1 MTTNSLQEQART
13 EEGNAI
19 AAGAASGVFRSP
31 NPELLYLNRE
41 TIAGLGG
48 GSSRLYA
55 EALEEALT
63 LHARG
68 DFVQPLKPYLRSA
81 GKEGHIADRIIAMPA
96 HIGGA
101 QPMSGI
107 KWIGSKHDNP
117 QQRGMERA
125 SGVIVLNDAESHYP
139 IAVLEAGLI
148 SSMRTAAVTVV
159 AARYLARKGF
169 TSVSC
174 VGCGVIAKAQLSS
187 LLEHYEHICEVH
199 LFDQSESAAK
209 RLAETLQASCPHV
222 KFLVANSA
230 EQAVR
235 QGEVVVTCTVTD
247 TPYIPFEWL
256 RKGAFVS
263 NISIMDVHKE
273 AYLLADKVVVDDWE
287 QSNREKKVLNQLVL
301 EGRFSREQLYAE
313 LGEIVIGSKAG
324 RERED
329 EIIILN
335 PMGMAIEDIACAR
348 RIYLHA
354 LQEGAGLRLPLY

>member
-1 MTTNSLQEQART
+1 MTIKQAMPQEQTR
-13 EEGNAI
+13 
-19 AAGAASGVFRSP
+19 ASAEPKTSLSSRG
-31 NPELLYLNRE
+31 PELLYLNRE
-41 TIAGLGG
+41 AIASLGG
-48 GSSRLYA
+48 GSSKLYA

-68 DFVQPLKPYLRSA
+68 DYVQPLKPYLRTS

-96 HIGGA
+96 HVGGEL
-101 QPMSGI
+101 PLSGI

-117 QQRGMERA
+117 QSRGLERA

-139 IAVLEAGLI
+139 VAVLEAGLI

-159 AARYLARKGF
+159 AARYLAREKF
-169 TSVSC
+169 QTIAC
-174 VGCGVIAKAQLSS
+174 VGCGLIAKAQLTS
-187 LLEHYEHICEVH
+187 LLEHYAQVGHIH
-199 LFDQSESAAK
+199 LFDQSQAA
-209 RLAETLQASCPHV
+209 AEKLSEIVRIHFPHV
-222 KFLVANSA
+222 RVTVADSA

-235 QGEVVVTCTVTD
+235 EGEVVVTCTVAD

-273 AYLLADKVVVDDWE
+273 AYLRADKVVVDDWE

-301 EGRFSREQLYAE
+301 EGRFSKERLHAE
-313 LGEIVIGSKAG
+313 LGEIVIGAKPG
-324 RERED
+324 RESEE

-335 PMGMAIEDIACAR
+335 PMGMAIEDISCAR
-348 RIYLHA
+348 RIYTQA
-354 LQEGAGLRLPLY
+354 LREGAGVRLPLY